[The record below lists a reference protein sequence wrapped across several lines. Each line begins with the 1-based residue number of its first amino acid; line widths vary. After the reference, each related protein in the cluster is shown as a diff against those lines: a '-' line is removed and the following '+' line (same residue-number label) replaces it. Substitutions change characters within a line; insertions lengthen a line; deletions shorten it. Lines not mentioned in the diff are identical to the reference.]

1 MTTSAKTSPP
11 LIVAHQELLEPFLGM
26 LQRKE
31 SALLLALGD
40 SNTDNTNFTR
50 GGKQWAELLHTELKN
65 HYATQR
71 LFLFNSALSGNTV
84 LDALNRFDTDVA
96 AFKPSLT
103 LFCLGSND
111 RKLTPDVFEKGF
123 HDCIDRLESAGSSVL
138 VFTPAPIMERKPEPP
153 HIWRDDK
160 ELGRNVEIIRKI
172 VATRTVTFIDLYQ
185 KIRDMEESG
194 ELEIFP
200 LMADEV
206 HLNDAG
212 HQLVFRL
219 FAPVF
224 GLPPSFA
231 WERDR
236 SKT

>member
-1 MTTSAKTSPP
+1 MTTDSKTSPP
-11 LIVAHQELLEPFLGM
+11 LIVARQELLEPFLGK

-40 SNTDNTNFTR
+40 SNTDNTNFTS
-50 GGKQWAELLHTELKN
+50 GGKQWPELLHSELKN

-103 LFCLGSND
+103 VFCLGSND
-111 RKLTPDVFEKGF
+111 RRLTPDVFEKGF
-123 HDCIDRLESAGSSVL
+123 HDCIDRLEAEGSSVL

-153 HIWRDDK
+153 HIWRNDK

-172 VATRTVTFIDLYQ
+172 VATRNVTFIDLYQ
-185 KIRDMEESG
+185 RIRDMEEYG
-194 ELEIFP
+194 ELEIAT

-206 HLNDAG
+206 HLNAAG
-212 HQLVFRL
+212 HQLVARI

-224 GLPPSFA
+224 GLSPDFA
-231 WERDR
+231 WEREQP
-236 SKT
+236 KT